1 MVFRFPNA
9 GKSTLLR
16 ALSNATPKVAD
27 YPCKYWVAGGPV
39 VRRWLMNPALF
50 SQHSTALLV
59 GRPWTLTYDV
69 SCFAVTT
76 VRPHVGV
83 MSCDSRPIKIA
94 DLPGLVEG
102 AHVNVGMGHRFLR
115 HVERTKVL
123 LYVVDV
129 GGFQLSTNH
138 LHRTA
143 LQTVSLLARVRHTI
157 VCSQHVRLLSL
168 NPSGVGVLPVWP
180 FSAPLTAG
188 G

>member
-27 YPCKYWVAGGPV
+27 YPCKYWWPPV
-39 VRRWLMNPALF
+39 VRQGLMNPALF
-50 SQHSTALLV
+50 DQHSIALLV
-59 GRPWTLTYDV
+59 GMPWTLTDDV
-69 SCFAVTT
+69 SCPAVTT

-83 MSCDSRPIKIA
+83 MSCDSQPIKIA

-129 GGFQLSTNH
+129 GGFQLSTNRP
-138 LHRTA
+138 HRTA

-157 VCSQHVRLLSL
+157 SGVQSTSLNPSL

-180 FSAPLTAG
+180 FFAPLTACG
-188 G
+188 